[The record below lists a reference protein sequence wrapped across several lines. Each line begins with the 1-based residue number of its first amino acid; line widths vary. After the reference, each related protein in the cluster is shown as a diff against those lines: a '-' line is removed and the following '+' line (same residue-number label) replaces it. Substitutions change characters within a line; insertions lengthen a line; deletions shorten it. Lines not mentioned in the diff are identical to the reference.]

1 MVDAQDLR
9 LVHKLLQPCVER
21 PGPSRAFAPKTACTC
36 TIDVVGGKVTKRAET
51 PSRSGSWNVLRSG
64 FHAFSGLMW
73 VTPRTPSLRLGIVVV
88 IALAAGG
95 FLLRFTSV
103 EIALLVLVGTLLLA
117 VETLNTSIEMLCD
130 LVQPL
135 RDPKIGKIKDVAAGA
150 TAVTEIGGAIV
161 VAILLWPHLWAALHR

>member
-1 MVDAQDLR
+1 
-9 LVHKLLQPCVER
+9 
-21 PGPSRAFAPKTACTC
+21 
-36 TIDVVGGKVTKRAET
+36 
-51 PSRSGSWNVLRSG
+51 
-64 FHAFSGLMW
+64 MW

-103 EIALLVLVGTLLLA
+103 EIALLVGTLLLT